1 MACITDQHLDHIV
14 PPLFPQ
20 LLRVFAEPA
29 AYSDTIRARA
39 LQVYRSG
46 LELIQMISA
55 DEPNRAHGLLQPTL
69 AGWLEAIAA
78 ALAAGDRTPIII
90 RVAALEV
97 RGQARVFAGAASQ
110 SFLTRCEAP
119 RRCGDAA
126 QPTAYLL
133 SSFASLVAPYANGL
147 LSPVWELLTTS
158 KDR

>member
-1 MACITDQHLDHIV
+1 MSHCCGACCAEFMACITDQHLDHIV

-39 LQVYRSG
+39 LQVFRSG
-46 LELIQMISA
+46 LEIIQMISD

-97 RGQARVFAGAASQ
+97 RDG
-110 SFLTRCEAP
+110 TR
-119 RRCGDAA
+119 
-126 QPTAYLL
+126 
-133 SSFASLVAPYANGL
+133 SFARGNLA
-147 LSPVWELLTTS
+147 ELPHAL
-158 KDR
+158 RCAGPLR